1 MYRVLLVDDE
11 PNILGA
17 LRRCLA
23 AIDVRQLDGEAL
35 VFETFTSPEA
45 AIERSDEQDFD
56 LVISDYRMPS
66 MNGVEFLSH
75 LMEIQP
81 AAPRV
86 IISGYAD
93 RDAIIAAINEV
104 HLTRFIEKPWNDEE
118 LRQAV
123 VSILGSAGI
132 GAAKSV
138 VADHGV
144 SRVPPTGLDRNLQRL
159 EEDSPGITRLERADN
174 GGIVIAPD
182 DSDD

>member
-1 MYRVLLVDDE
+1 MYRILLVDDE
-11 PNILGA
+11 PNILSA

-45 AIERSDEQDFD
+45 AIERSEEQDFD

-66 MNGVEFLSH
+66 MNGVAFLGR
-75 LMEIQP
+75 MMQIQP

-93 RDAIIAAINEV
+93 RNAIIAAVNEV

-118 LRQAV
+118 LRQSV
-123 VSILGSAGI
+123 VSILGGAGHA
-132 GAAKSV
+132 AAKSSEGDSV
-138 VADHGV
+138 
-144 SRVPPTGLDRNLQRL
+144 LDRA
-159 EEDSPGITRLERADN
+159 ED
-174 GGIVIAPD
+174 GGIEITSHDLEDFD
-182 DSDD
+182 D